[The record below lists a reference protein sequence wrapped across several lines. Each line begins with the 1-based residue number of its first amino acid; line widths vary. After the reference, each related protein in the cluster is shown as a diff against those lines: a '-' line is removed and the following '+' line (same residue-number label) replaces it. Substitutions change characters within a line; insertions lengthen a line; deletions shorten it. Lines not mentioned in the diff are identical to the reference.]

1 MIYFQIDQ
9 IVYIWALIRN
19 FRGILDLDNFDGN
32 IIKIDKPRSL
42 KSCRRRNKCVA
53 LNRIERSKSGGAEIR
68 SSRNK
73 METMRISR
81 KFIVARGCC
90 ELIEVTGRRIT
101 VSCFLARELQF
112 RDSDDGLRELGS
124 REWAGYLF

>member
-1 MIYFQIDQ
+1 M
-9 IVYIWALIRN
+9 
-19 FRGILDLDNFDGN
+19 DNFDGN

-68 SSRNK
+68 SSRSK
-73 METMRISR
+73 METTRISR
-81 KFIVARGCC
+81 KFIGGARLLRVNRGDW
-90 ELIEVTGRRIT
+90 EKNHG
-101 VSCFLARELQF
+101 FLLLGSRASF

-124 REWAGYLF
+124 RE